1 MKADKGFFYGLLISL
16 SFLFHSCSYLS
27 ERPEPKYLSD
37 DWKFITLSETK
48 KYEVYVDE
56 NSIKVIDNST
66 VSARVKLFPSKGYRT
81 KIRREFECAEKEVYR
96 EFGETA
102 NATEKVLPKFYD
114 MISYNFL
121 YKAKCSAKQIEVY
134 NSTGE
139 KLYFLVNVKPNTPPE
154 AVLNYLCSFVN
165 QKK

>member
-1 MKADKGFFYGLLISL
+1 MEYKGIFYWVLATLAFLLY
-16 SFLFHSCSYLS
+16 SCFYLS
-27 ERPEPKYLSD
+27 DRVEPKYLSD
-37 DWKFITLSETK
+37 NWKFITLSETK

-66 VSARVKLFPSKGYRT
+66 VSAQVKLFPSKSYRW
-81 KIRREFECAEKEVYR
+81 KIRREFERAEEEVYR

-121 YKAKCSAKQIEVY
+121 YRAKCSAKEIEVY

-139 KLYFLVNVKPNTPPE
+139 KLYFLVNVKHNTPAE
-154 AVLNYLCSFVN
+154 AVLNYLCSFI
-165 QKK
+165 KSAK